1 MQEKEREE
9 LINVLGLEEAV
20 KKAQKEDSS
29 AANTVIDTAELDS
42 DSDDEVLLPYTA
54 KEDDHIWVS
63 SDEGDVEVV
72 GSAPSGAGGGSKRKA
87 ADGLDLS
94 GPRGW
99 GECPVCDQ
107 MMPLSKL
114 QLHAMAC
121 QGLGLNGG
129 NGLEVILI
137 HLYTVG
143 VLMSQAVLG

>member
-1 MQEKEREE
+1 MAVYQIAQATGETLEAVCNMQEKEREE

-72 GSAPSGAGGGSKRKA
+72 VLLPAV
-87 ADGLDLS
+87 L
-94 GPRGW
+94 
-99 GECPVCDQ
+99 
-107 MMPLSKL
+107 
-114 QLHAMAC
+114 
-121 QGLGLNGG
+121 
-129 NGLEVILI
+129 
-137 HLYTVG
+137 VG
-143 VLMSQAVLG
+143 VVRGR